1 MQKSERRLLR
11 RAVEVARAAMR
22 EMEGREVP
30 RALHPVA
37 QSTGRRLPAP
47 LEKRLL
53 KELDENEWLRGQAA
67 GDFDGSEE
75 SDDPHERA
83 AALFLLR
90 PEGWEDHLEAIRR
103 DLRDAWNSDRI
114 ERYRRRI
121 GELESDLKKWK
132 RDARRANRR
141 AGNAGREADRRVE
154 QAWEEARST
163 VEPEL
168 IETCDR
174 LGRDNRRL
182 ARALEGIRAELGE
195 TGQRL
200 AEARDDLERERRIE
214 HAPPARSS
222 TLNVWADM
230 DAVEA
235 ARQLDEVVQ
244 AFFPG
249 PAPVE
254 VEPVAAAE
262 EPLVLP
268 AGVAPNSPDAVEWLL
283 ELERPFA
290 LLVDGYNVT
299 AKMYPSGQY
308 PPDQFSWPE
317 TRDRL
322 QNDLAELKVRARGR
336 PRITVVWDSAVA
348 IETSAQTLPNG
359 IEVRYTRK
367 GWTADDELIDL
378 ARDLGASA
386 AVVSS
391 DRKVREGAQQAGSL
405 GLWSEALTTWALNG

>member
-1 MQKSERRLLR
+1 MRKPERRLLHQV
-11 RAVEVARAAMR
+11 VEVARR
-22 EMEGREVP
+22 TLRDMEWRDVP
-30 RALHPVA
+30 RSMHRVA
-37 QSTGRRLPAP
+37 QSTGPRLPAP

-53 KELDENEWLRGQAA
+53 KELVDNQWLREQAA
-67 GDFDGSEE
+67 EDFEGSEE
-75 SDDPHERA
+75 SDDPHEQA

-90 PEGWEDHLEAIRR
+90 PDGWEDRLEGIRR
-103 DLRDAWNSDRI
+103 DLRDARNAERI
-114 ERYRRRI
+114 ERYQRRI
-121 GELESDLKKWK
+121 GKLESDLKKWK
-132 RDARRANRR
+132 RDARRANRKAEDAER
-141 AGNAGREADRRVE
+141 DADRRVE
-154 QAWEEARST
+154 QAWEQARST

-168 IETCDR
+168 IDSCDR
-174 LGRDNRRL
+174 LRRENRRL
-182 ARALEGIRAELGE
+182 ARRLEKTSAQLEE
-195 TGQRL
+195 TGRRL

-268 AGVAPNSPDAVEWLL
+268 SGVAPNSRQAVEWLI
-283 ELERPFA
+283 ELDRPFA

-299 AKMYPSGQY
+299 AKMYP
-308 PPDQFSWPE
+308 PDRFSLPE
-317 TRDRL
+317 IRDRL
-322 QNDLAELKVRARGR
+322 QNDLAELKVRAKGR
-336 PRITVVWDSAVA
+336 PRITVVWDSALA
-348 IETSAQTLPNG
+348 TETSAETLPNG
-359 IEVRYTRK
+359 IEVRYTRE
-367 GWTADDELIDL
+367 GWKADDELIDL
-378 ARDLGASA
+378 ARDLGATA

-391 DRKVREGAQQAGSL
+391 DRAVREGAQRAGSL

>member
-1 MQKSERRLLR
+1 MQRSERRLLR
-11 RAVEVARAAMR
+11 RAVEVARAALR
-22 EMEGREVP
+22 DMEGREVP

-53 KELDENEWLRGQAA
+53 KELDENGWLREQAA
-67 GDFDGSEE
+67 EDFDGSET

-114 ERYRRRI
+114 KRYQQRI

-141 AGNAGREADRRVE
+141 AENAGREADRRVE

-163 VEPEL
+163 VEPGL

-174 LGRDNRRL
+174 LRRDNRRL
-182 ARALEGIRAELGE
+182 AGALEETRAELGE

-214 HAPPARSS
+214 HVPPARPS

-254 VEPVAAAE
+254 VEAAPVPA

-268 AGVAPNSPDAVEWLL
+268 AGMAPDSRAAVEWLL
-283 ELERPFA
+283 ELDRPFA

-299 AKMYPSGQY
+299 GKMYPPGQY
-308 PPDQFSWPE
+308 PPDQFSRPE

-322 QNDLAELKVRARGR
+322 QNDLAELKLRAKGS
-336 PRITVVWDSAVA
+336 PRITVVWDSASA
-348 IETSAQTLPNG
+348 SETSAETLPNG
-359 IEVRYTRK
+359 IEVRYTRE
-367 GWTADDELIDL
+367 GWKADDELIDL
-378 ARDLGASA
+378 ARDLGPSV

-391 DRKVREGAQQAGSL
+391 DREVREGAQRAGSL